1 MLLFTLTDNTLLDK
15 IIKFSIKNKL
25 IIGLMTLFLILW
37 GIWSVSRLPID
48 ALPDITNNQVQILT
62 TSPTL
67 AAQEVETFITYPIE
81 QAVKSI
87 PRVVELRSIS
97 RFGLSNITVVFD
109 EEVDIYWARAQISER
124 LAEAKENIPDGLGTP
139 EMAPSV
145 QALVKFINTR
155 FLQNPDL
162 KINTTPWNFGRFRI
176 GSSNLRS
183 WGWQGWLR
191 SIHLAGNSNSMRSR
205 SNRINSGA

>member
-1 MLLFTLTDNTLLDK
+1 MLPAYKTGQLTMLLFTLTDNTLLDK

-81 QAVKSI
+81 QIHK
-87 PRVVELRSIS
+87 PFRSFQYHGS
-97 RFGLSNITVVFD
+97 
-109 EEVDIYWARAQISER
+109 
-124 LAEAKENIPDGLGTP
+124 
-139 EMAPSV
+139 
-145 QALVKFINTR
+145 
-155 FLQNPDL
+155 
-162 KINTTPWNFGRFRI
+162 FR
-176 GSSNLRS
+176 
-183 WGWQGWLR
+183 
-191 SIHLAGNSNSMRSR
+191 
-205 SNRINSGA
+205 